1 MANTLARGTLIYMS
15 PELKQICDGNTDG
28 MGEFIPELADIF
40 SLGITFL
47 RFILDVSENEI

>member
-1 MANTLARGTLIYMS
+1 MS
-15 PELKQICDGNTDG
+15 PELKQICDGNTSG

-47 RFILDVSENEI
+47 RFVLEIPESEI